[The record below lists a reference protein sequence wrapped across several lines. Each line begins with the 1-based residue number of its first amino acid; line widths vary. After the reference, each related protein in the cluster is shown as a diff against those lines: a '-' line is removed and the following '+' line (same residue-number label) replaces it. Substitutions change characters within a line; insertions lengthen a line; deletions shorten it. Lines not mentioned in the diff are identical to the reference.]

1 MFYLF
6 SVLYFCHKLLFPL
19 TLQHSPV
26 LNQELSDIFNE
37 LWRLDVN
44 RWTPGIDYIISIQ
57 VKTSFLTFSIEICFH
72 NGISLWNQGRA
83 GYVSQGS
90 HVVQDHASLPLFSNV
105 TEAKLLNTT
114 TLSRKS
120 VTCNNFNHLICIYFC
135 LLKSYSVS
143 RLHQTSR

>member
-72 NGISLWNQGRA
+72 NGISL
-83 GYVSQGS
+83 
-90 HVVQDHASLPLFSNV
+90 
-105 TEAKLLNTT
+105 
-114 TLSRKS
+114 
-120 VTCNNFNHLICIYFC
+120 
-135 LLKSYSVS
+135 
-143 RLHQTSR
+143 